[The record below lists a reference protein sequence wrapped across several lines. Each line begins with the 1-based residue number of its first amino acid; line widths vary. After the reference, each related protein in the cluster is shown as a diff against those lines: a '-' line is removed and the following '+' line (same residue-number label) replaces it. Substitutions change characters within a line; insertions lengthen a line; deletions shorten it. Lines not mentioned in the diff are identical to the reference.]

1 MLRLRQLHHLTNF
14 KTSSMSQYSAELKVA
29 KDAVRRASALAASIA
44 STIATDTSGQVTKS
58 DTSPVTV
65 ADYGAQA
72 IIIGAIKK
80 AFPSDP
86 VVGEEDADVL
96 RKDEGLRTK
105 VWDLVKGHRSSSAD
119 ALDDTNAMLDAID
132 WGKYEGGNTGRMWA
146 LDPIDGTKGFLRGGQ
161 YAVCLAL
168 IVDGHVKVGVIGCP
182 NLSTIPT
189 QVATQEKKDLGVLAS
204 AIKDQGAFIEP
215 LSGESDPSPIHFRH
229 LDNTA
234 EATFCESV
242 EAGHSSHSDQAQI
255 AQKLGITKEGVR
267 MDSQAKYVAVSRGQA
282 DIYLRLP
289 VSATYQ
295 EKIWDHASGNILVTE
310 AGGTVTDKDGN
321 ALNFGVGRTLK
332 ENKGVIVAEKSIF
345 PKVLEAVKQV
355 LG

>member
-1 MLRLRQLHHLTNF
+1 
-14 KTSSMSQYSAELKVA
+14 MSQYSAELKVA

-72 IIIGAIKK
+72 IIIGTIKK

-189 QVATQEKKDLGVLAS
+189 QVATQEKKR
-204 AIKDQGAFIEP
+204 
-215 LSGESDPSPIHFRH
+215 SGCS
-229 LDNTA
+229 
-234 EATFCESV
+234 C
-242 EAGHSSHSDQAQI
+242 
-255 AQKLGITKEGVR
+255 
-267 MDSQAKYVAVSRGQA
+267 
-282 DIYLRLP
+282 
-289 VSATYQ
+289 
-295 EKIWDHASGNILVTE
+295 
-310 AGGTVTDKDGN
+310 
-321 ALNFGVGRTLK
+321 
-332 ENKGVIVAEKSIF
+332 
-345 PKVLEAVKQV
+345 
-355 LG
+355 